1 MKSLPVIFCGVFFTI
16 ALSWTGLILTSQIQY
31 GSLERAAASPD
42 EPTLYPLQMSGA
54 AIRGKDVY
62 IAQGC
67 LYCHTQQVRPRHQ
80 GGDIE
85 RGWGQRYTVARDYI
99 LQERVLLGTMRTGP
113 DLADIGTRQ
122 KSNEWHY
129 QHLFDPQ
136 LTSPGSV
143 MPPFRFLFEQVPVMN
158 GGRSDAIKLPDDYA
172 FAPAPGYQWVPKQ
185 EARDLVQYLHSLR
198 LNYNSPESRL
208 EE

>member
-1 MKSLPVIFCGVFFTI
+1 MKRLPVIFCGVFFTI
-16 ALSWTGLILTSQIQY
+16 AFSWTGLILTSQIQY
-31 GSLERAAASPD
+31 GSLERAKSSED
-42 EPTLYPLQMSGA
+42 EGTLYPLQIPGE

-99 LQERVLLGTMRTGP
+99 LQQRVLLGTMRTGT

-122 KSNEWHY
+122 KSTDWHY
-129 QHLFDPQ
+129 THLFDPQ

-143 MPPFRFLFEQVPVMN
+143 MPPFRFLFKQVPIN
-158 GGRSDAIKLPDDYA
+158 GQPAADAVKIPEDYA
-172 FAPAPGYQWVPKQ
+172 YAPESGYQWVPKH
-185 EARDLVQYLHSLR
+185 EARDLVQYLLSLK
-198 LNYNSPESRL
+198 LNYNSPESKL